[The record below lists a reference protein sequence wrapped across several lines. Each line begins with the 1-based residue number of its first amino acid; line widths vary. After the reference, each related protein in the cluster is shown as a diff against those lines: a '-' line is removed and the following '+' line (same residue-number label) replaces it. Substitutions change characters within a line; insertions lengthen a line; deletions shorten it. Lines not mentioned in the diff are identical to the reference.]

1 MPSPTDERESFLQEV
16 EDLLRP
22 EICDSQGNWTA
33 HYVRLR
39 FLARAG

>member
-1 MPSPTDERESFLQEV
+1 MSDRDRESFVREV

-22 EICDSQGNWTA
+22 EICDRKGNWTA

-39 FLARAG
+39 FRALAT